1 MGWPPQIQ
9 VAGSDTARHLALVL
23 QAALQ
28 RLAFQNVGASIKAC
42 QAIAE
47 LLVHSQDL
55 RQLHLAN
62 NMSDDEVGAGGRGG
76 H

>member
-1 MGWPPQIQ
+1 M
-9 VAGSDTARHLALVL
+9 

-28 RLAFQNVGASIKAC
+28 RLAFQNVGASIRAC

-47 LLVHSQDL
+47 LVSHSQEL

-62 NMSDDEVGAGGRGG
+62 NMSDDEVCAITDWLGLPPPAAV
-76 H
+76 